1 MNILFYQQQFPG
13 FGGIETVTAT
23 LAAEFSRRGH
33 QVQILAHQSG
43 NGTSDMTF
51 LPKAVRVDTMPDAR
65 HLNSRQNQ
73 MFLKRL
79 ISECSVDIVVFQDS
93 YASIERN
100 LLGCGTS
107 AKILT
112 VEHSSPF
119 YCITEEHPERFTW
132 SHRAMQI
139 LKHFKFHL
147 PYHYEGRRKRFLYD
161 LSARYVLLSNRFY
174 GEFKSMARLFDSRKL
189 RSVWNP
195 VSPCLVP
202 DKVDWGKK
210 ENRMVF
216 AGTLAEGKG
225 IKLVLKAL
233 QKLKNAHLLPAGWR
247 VDIFGEGPERTW
259 CERFLL
265 DNGLDFVS
273 LCGSVE
279 NPQAF
284 FARTKILLFPSQREG
299 FGNVLV
305 EAQANGCVPIAF
317 SSYSSV
323 FDIVHDGE
331 DGILVDAFDIDK
343 YAVAIHSLMVDNAK
357 WRLMAQNAIV
367 AKDRFSLAKIADQW
381 EMLFAE
387 VIGDGQ

>member
-43 NGTSDMTF
+43 NGTSDMTR
-51 LPKAVRVDTMPDAR
+51 LPKAVMVDTMPDTK
-65 HLNSRQNQ
+65 HLHSRQNQ
-73 MFLKRL
+73 MFLKKL
-79 ISECSVDIVVFQDS
+79 IDERCVNLVVFQDS
-93 YASIERN
+93 YAPIEKN
-100 LLGCGTS
+100 LLLRGTS
-107 AKILT
+107 VKIIT

-132 SHRAMQI
+132 AHRAMQI

-147 PYHYEGRRKRFLYD
+147 PYHYEGLRKRFLYD

-195 VSPCLVP
+195 ISPFLVP
-202 DKVDWGKK
+202 DQVDWGKK
-210 ENRMVF
+210 ERRMMF
-216 AGTLAEGKG
+216 AGSLSEGKG
-225 IKLVLKAL
+225 IRLAMKAL
-233 QKLKNAHLLPAGWR
+233 KKLKNEHLLPSGWKA
-247 VDIFGEGPERTW
+247 DILGDGPERIW
-259 CERFLL
+259 CERFLA
-265 DNGLDFVS
+265 DNGLDFVN
-273 LCGSVE
+273 LCGSVP
-279 NPQAF
+279 NPQPF

-305 EAQANGCVPIAF
+305 EAQSNGCVPIAF

-331 DGILVDAFDIDK
+331 DGILVDAFDIDR
-343 YAVAIHSLMVDNAK
+343 YANAIHSLMVDDVK
-357 WRLMAQNAIV
+357 WKSMAQNAMG
-367 AKDRFSLAKIADQW
+367 AKDRFPLDKIADQW
-381 EMLFAE
+381 EILLEEAME
-387 VIGDGQ
+387 R